1 VSNPQQSVILEEQ
14 GAIAIIRLNRPD
26 VLNALDISMAEAFLA
41 AIRTILE
48 RPHIRAIVIRGVGRA
63 FCAGGD
69 VASFQNAAGHVAEH
83 VDNIIRPF
91 HEAIEIMTALPQPSI
106 AFLHGAVAGAGL
118 SLALACDFAIAAE
131 NAKFTL
137 AYSRIGA
144 SPDGSSSWY
153 LPRIVGLRKAKEIAL
168 LADPFDAAEAYRLGL
183 VNRVVPADEFEREAT
198 ALATRLATGPTAAYG
213 RIKALL
219 HGSFDASLSEQLESE
234 RQAFED
240 SVSTAD
246 FAEGVAAFVEK
257 RAARFEGR

>member
-1 VSNPQQSVILEEQ
+1 MSEPQKPIILEEQ

-26 VLNALDISMAEAFLA
+26 VLNALDVPMAEAFLA
-41 AIRTILE
+41 AIQSIVD
-48 RPHIRAIVIRGVGRA
+48 RPEFRAIVIRGEGRA

-69 VASFQNAAGHVAEH
+69 VASFQRAAGHVAEH
-83 VDNIIRPF
+83 VDRIIRPF
-91 HEAIEIMTALPQPSI
+91 HEAIEIMAALPQPSI
-106 AFLHGAVAGAGL
+106 ALLHGAVAGAGL

-131 NAKFTL
+131 NARFTL

-144 SPDGSSSWY
+144 SPDGSSSWF

-168 LADPFDAAEAYRLGL
+168 LADPFDAAEAHRLGL
-183 VNRVVPADEFEREAT
+183 VNRVVPVDAFEREGM
-198 ALATRLATGPTAAYG
+198 ALAARLAAGPTAAYG

-219 HGSFDASLSEQLESE
+219 HGSFDASLSDQLEAE
-234 RQAFED
+234 RQDFND
-240 SVSTAD
+240 SASSGD